1 MINDYYSEVLN
12 YYLNEFE
19 MPNVKKISKKVQTNV
34 HILQLFAARQL
45 ISIIE
50 RLEVDSSSSGVTAGA
65 HEELSRLL
73 QLVLGCAVNCQRRSE
88 FIKNIM
94 EMNVSTQHMIMT
106 AIEEVMP
113 RDRASSVTKSAS
125 SLSIGGGG
133 GGAGFSNDE
142 ELNIQVTISF
152 KYVE

>member
-1 MINDYYSEVLN
+1 
-12 YYLNEFE
+12 
-19 MPNVKKISKKVQTNV
+19 
-34 HILQLFAARQL
+34 
-45 ISIIE
+45 
-50 RLEVDSSSSGVTAGA
+50 
-65 HEELSRLL
+65 
-73 QLVLGCAVNCQRRSE
+73 
-88 FIKNIM
+88 M